1 LFGAEEIDK
10 KVKVL
15 SGGEKSRLAI
25 AKLLLDP
32 YNLLVLDEPTN
43 HLDMSSK
50 EILKNALNNYDGTLI
65 IVSHD
70 RDFLQGLTNK
80 TYEFIDGKVK
90 EHLGTIDEF
99 LDKKKHENFRS
110 FELDNQKKQAE
121 QKAKKEKQEKPSE
134 QKVDY
139 QAKKELEKEIRQL
152 KKDVN
157 NTEKK
162 VEEKEGEL
170 AELEEKMLNPDLMND
185 PEKSKQLAFQH
196 GNIQKELDQFLS
208 RWEKQLESLSA
219 LEDQLS
225 NQFAV

>member
-1 LFGAEEIDK
+1 
-10 KVKVL
+10 
-15 SGGEKSRLAI
+15 
-25 AKLLLDP
+25 
-32 YNLLVLDEPTN
+32 
-43 HLDMSSK
+43 LDMSSK